1 MKEPYHP
8 GRFVN
13 RWLLEGTLTTVTPFH
28 LGSGHDIPRK
38 GLTEPLSRE
47 VSVKAVFRDV
57 ADLPCIPGSSLK
69 GVLRA
74 RLAGALGEQ
83 AGALLNLFGKPEV
96 EGRESPIQTGH
107 AGRAEFH
114 ESRAPD
120 QTLPVGQTPPPFWNQ
135 WTDAKL
141 TGLNANVA
149 IRRRTRTAAHQKL
162 FHTEFVPPGIQ
173 FKVRITAQN
182 LDDEHMASLLWAL
195 EQFNDPSRPL
205 HLGAGGGN
213 DWGRFRWE
221 AGSIRKMTTDD
232 LARWLVPT
240 PTKTDLAQGLKASL
254 PAVGYKALER
264 LPRLDLAPSL
274 PPAASKGGDSITLR
288 LTLRFDG
295 PFLVKRPAPPK
306 AKGGTEPNAEPY
318 LDALGRVVLPASAF
332 RGVFRAQ
339 AERILRTLAPDETT
353 ALAWAPDPTEKSI
366 EDTSSQSISALSLIA
381 KVFGATG
388 WKSPVELSD
397 FTCATASPPPVF
409 NHELVAIDRFTGG
422 AKKGAKFKFRV
433 AWRPVFTGTITLRR
447 DRWRAVGVDDWA
459 CGLCALALRDL
470 REGDLV
476 FGLGSGKGY
485 GACAKAEF
493 DWFPDAAKLAQHFQ
507 ECVRKGSF

>member
-8 GRFVN
+8 GKFEN

-28 LGSGHDIPRK
+28 LGSGHVIPRK
-38 GLTEPLSRE
+38 GLTEPLSQE

-57 ADLPCIPGSSLK
+57 AGLPCIPGSSLK

-74 RLAGALGEQ
+74 RLVGALGEQ
-83 AGALLNLFGKPEV
+83 DDAVLNLFGKPEV
-96 EGRESPIQTGH
+96 EGRKSPIQTGH

-114 ESRAPD
+114 ESRAPE
-120 QTLPVGQTPPPFWNQ
+120 QTLPASQMPPPFWKQ
-135 WTDAKL
+135 WPDAML

-182 LDDEHMASLLWAL
+182 LDGPHMASLLWAL
-195 EQFNDPSRPL
+195 EQFDDPNRPL
-205 HLGAGGGN
+205 HLGADGGN
-213 DWGRFRWE
+213 DWGRFHW
-221 AGSIRKMTTDD
+221 AVSPIRKMTKKDM
-232 LARWLVPT
+232 AQWLNPT
-240 PTKTDLAQGLKASL
+240 PANTGLAQGLRAAL
-254 PAVGYKALER
+254 PAVGYKALESL
-264 LPRLDLAPSL
+264 LPFALASSL
-274 PPAASKGGDSITLR
+274 PVAASNGSDSITLR
-288 LTLRFDG
+288 LKLRFDG

-306 AKGGTEPNAEPY
+306 ARGGTAPNAEPY
-318 LDALGRVVLPASAF
+318 LDAFGRVVLPASAF

-339 AERILRTLAPDETT
+339 VERILRTLAPDETT
-353 ALAWAPDPTEKSI
+353 ALAWAPDPTEKAI
-366 EDTSSQSISALSLIA
+366 EDTSSQGISALSPIA

-397 FTCATASPPPVF
+397 FTCAKASPPPVF

-422 AKKGAKFKFRV
+422 AAEGAKFKFRV
-433 AWRPVFTGTITLRR
+433 AWCPVFTGTITLRR

-493 DWFPDAAKLAQHFQ
+493 DWFPDAAKLAKHFQ
-507 ECVRKGSF
+507 ECVRKNSL

>member
-8 GRFVN
+8 GRFQN
-13 RWLLEGTLTTVTPFH
+13 RWLLEGTLTTLAPFH
-28 LGSGHDIPRK
+28 LGSGQAIKRT
-38 GLTEPLSRE
+38 GLTEPLSQE
-47 VSVKAVFRDV
+47 VFVKSVFRDT
-57 ADLPCIPGSSLK
+57 DGLPCIPGSSLK

-74 RLAGALGEQ
+74 RLAAALGDQ
-83 AGALLNLFGKPEV
+83 ADVVLQVFGKPEE
-96 EGRESPIQTGH
+96 EGRQSPIQTGY

-120 QTLPVGQTPPPFWNQ
+120 QALPAGQTPPPFWNQ
-135 WTDAKL
+135 WSNAKL

-182 LDDEHMASLLWAL
+182 LDGPHMASLLWAL
-195 EQFNDPSRPL
+195 EQFNDPNRPL
-205 HLGAGGGN
+205 HLGADGGN
-213 DWGRFRWE
+213 DWGRFRW
-221 AGSIRKMTTDD
+221 AASPIRKMTKAD
-232 LARWLVPT
+232 LAAWLRSP
-240 PTKTDLAQGLKASL
+240 AS
-254 PAVGYKALER
+254 GYKALE
-264 LPRLDLAPSL
+264 PLAPFALTPSI
-274 PPAASKGGDSITLR
+274 PVAAATGGDSITLH

-306 AKGGTEPNAEPY
+306 SKGGSEPNAEPY
-318 LDALGRVVLPASAF
+318 LDARGRVVLPASAF

-339 AERILRTLAPDETT
+339 AERILRTLAPDEVT
-353 ALAWAPDPTEKSI
+353 AGAWAPDPTEKSI
-366 EDTSSQSISALSLIA
+366 EATTSQGIKALSPIA

-397 FTCATASPPPVF
+397 FVCAEGNPPPVF
-409 NHELVAIDRFTGG
+409 THELVAIDRFTGG
-422 AKKGAKFKFRV
+422 AAEGAKFKFRV

-447 DRWRAVGVDDWA
+447 DRWRAVGVNDWA

-493 DWFPDAAKLAQHFQ
+493 DWFPHAAQSAKCFQ
-507 ECVRKGSF
+507 KCVLEGSL